1 MRCSH
6 GLPYEA
12 QCRTCFVEAM
22 GREALRAQEDQVET
36 TTTCAQEWHNPTL
49 RVGQRYRSTGDRGW
63 GVEELKA
70 A

>member
-6 GLPYEA
+6 ALPYEA

-22 GREALRAQEDQVET
+22 GREALRTQLDQVET
-36 TTTCAQEWHNPTL
+36 STTCTQEWHNPTL
-49 RVGQRYRSTGDRGW
+49 RVGQLYWPTEDQAW